1 MFTISFIPIVMA
13 AMPNSF
19 LSVVNC
25 FWCVQG
31 KNGPLLAKAH
41 GRKSSYPSQK
51 GVPQCFQKYIL
62 QLKDTKMVAAS
73 LTIFRIWPRRNVD
86 LVEDFLFL
94 MLKLYHFK
102 LISLKKKN
110 SLWKHKTKCLLT
122 SIP

>member
-1 MFTISFIPIVMA
+1 MSTISFIPVATA

-31 KNGPLLAKAH
+31 KNGPWLGKAD

-62 QLKDTKMVAAS
+62 QLKDIKMVATS

-86 LVEDFLFL
+86 LVEDFLFVFNA
-94 MLKLYHFK
+94 KVV
-102 LISLKKKN
+102 
-110 SLWKHKTKCLLT
+110 
-122 SIP
+122 